1 MARFF
6 VNVDHVATVRQARRI
21 HYPDPLRAA
30 LLAEDAGADGITVHL
45 REDRRHIN
53 DDDVRRMKPALRTPF
68 NLELAVSEEIVR
80 ITEATRPDQATIVPE
95 KREEITTEGGLELEV
110 GAERLR
116 EVIGRLQE
124 RGILVSLFIDPEIAA
139 VEASKELG
147 ASHVE
152 LHTGRYA
159 NARTEAELARELATI
174 EAAAARALEVG
185 LTVNAGHGLHYEN
198 TTAIAAIPGMND
210 LNIGHAIVAEAL
222 YVGFPE
228 AIRRMA
234 ALVREASKPR

>member
-6 VNVDHVATVRQARRI
+6 VNVDHVATVREARRI

-30 LLAEDAGADGITVHL
+30 LLAEEAGADGITVHL
-45 REDRRHIN
+45 REDRRHIQ
-53 DDDVRRMKPALRTPF
+53 DHDVRRMKPALRTPF

-80 ITEATRPDQATIVPE
+80 ITEEIQPDQATIVPE
-95 KREEITTEGGLELEV
+95 KREEITTEGGLELAT
-110 GAERLR
+110 GAARLR

-124 RGILVSLFIDPEIAA
+124 RDILVSLFIDPEIAA

-159 NARTEAELARELATI
+159 NARDEEERAREFDTI
-174 EAAAARALEVG
+174 HEAAERALEIG

-198 TTAIAAIPGMND
+198 TAAIAAIPGMND
-210 LNIGHAIVAEAL
+210 LNIGHAVVAEAL
-222 YVGFPE
+222 FVGFPE

-234 ALVREASKPR
+234 ELVREASRAD